1 MKNLISKQLLSKVTQ
16 ENINESVRMF
26 SNAEEKRKRSKYTY
40 ETSVFLSHK
49 HDEKE
54 IIKQSIVL
62 LNKLGVDVYV
72 DWLDSGMPKNTNGST
87 AKRIKEK
94 IRQNDK
100 FILLATQS
108 AIDSKWCNWELGY
121 GDAQKYSRNIAIMP
135 ITDKEDNSFSG
146 SEYLQIYP
154 VITSEYFYT
163 TGTYYVEFEGKK
175 IKLEDWLKQ
184 K

>member
-54 IIKQSIVL
+54 IIKQAIVL

-100 FILLATQS
+100 FILLATES
-108 AIDSKWCNWELGY
+108 AINSKWCNWELGY